1 MSSDSSTA
9 PSCEWWRG
17 NWQWLAKHGAARESV
32 PVPRPCTEQQIQA
45 KSHGEPKLL
54 RAPEAAEGPEHPD
67 GKFTRYAIFW
77 RSDIQT
83 EVNERRPGEC
93 QRRLNGN
100 VAMPGPRSFRLQ
112 VLVRTEDDKDWLVSD
127 HLDKP
132 STLARPEIW
141 LTPLSNSPGG
151 RRRPIGYR
159 CLRAPLAIS
168 RPVRNRTSGGEC
180 PCAAV
185 GRRLP
190 SPM

>member
-1 MSSDSSTA
+1 
-9 PSCEWWRG
+9 
-17 NWQWLAKHGAARESV
+17 
-32 PVPRPCTEQQIQA
+32 
-45 KSHGEPKLL
+45 L

-100 VAMPGPRSFRLQ
+100 VATPGPRSFRLQ

-168 RPVRNRTSGGEC
+168 RPVRNRTSGGEY

-190 SPM
+190 SPMTTAERRRPPVQWAGKTQGLSMS